1 MNNKFKKAVLSLFLI
16 MSVFLV
22 SCAVAQPSK
31 PAMTENITV
40 NENLPAA
47 NEKTYG
53 TLKVHYL
60 DVGQADSI
68 LIVQG
73 EHAML
78 IDAGNN
84 DDSDFVAEYLKK
96 QGIKELE
103 YLIGT
108 HPHEDHIGGLDYII
122 KNFTVGKIFLP
133 KNAKSTTK
141 TYTDVLKAIANKGL
155 KAANAV
161 PQTSFKLGDADCTI
175 FAPNSSKYE
184 DLNNYSVVVKIKFG
198 DSSFLFEGDAE
209 ALSEMEMVK
218 KGYNLKA
225 DVLKIGHHG
234 SNSSTC
240 ANFLAKVQPKY
251 AVISVGKDNS
261 YGHPQKKT
269 MDRIK
274 NSKILVYRT
283 DESGTI
289 IAVSDGKNITFNVKP
304 GDYKNG
310 SIPK

>member
-1 MNNKFKKAVLSLFLI
+1 MNKIFKKAVLSLFLI
-16 MSVFLV
+16 ISVFLV
-22 SCAVAQPSK
+22 SCAALPSK
-31 PAMTENITV
+31 PAMTENTAA
-40 NENLPAA
+40 NENLPAV
-47 NEKTYG
+47 NEKASG

-73 EHAML
+73 DHAML

-84 DDSDFVAEYLKK
+84 DDDDFVAGYLKK

-108 HPHEDHIGGLDYII
+108 HPHEDHIGSLDYII
-122 KNFTVGKIFLP
+122 KNFTVDKIFLP

-141 TYTDVLKAIANKGL
+141 TYTDVLKAISNKGL
-155 KAANAV
+155 KATNAV
-161 PQTSFKLGDADCTI
+161 PLTSFKLGDADCTI
-175 FAPNSSKYE
+175 FAPNSSNYE
-184 DLNNYSVVVKIKFG
+184 DLNNYSIVVKIKFG
-198 DSSFLFEGDAE
+198 NNSFLFEGDAE

-218 KGYNLKA
+218 KGYDLKA
-225 DVLKIGHHG
+225 DVLKLGHHG

-274 NSKILVYRT
+274 NSAITVYRT
-283 DESGTI
+283 DECGTI
-289 IAVSDGKNITFNVKP
+289 IAASDGNNITFNVKP

-310 SIPK
+310 NIPK